1 MPVTLPPELEEVVR
15 ERVASG
21 AYSSSSEVLREA
33 LRLIEARDQ
42 WLAVQREA
50 FRRDVEAGLA
60 QLDRGE
66 RLSLTATDIMQRID
80 RRLAHGQ

>member
-1 MPVTLPPELEEVVR
+1 MSLTLPPELEEIVR
-15 ERVASG
+15 GRVLSG

-33 LRLIEARDQ
+33 LRLIEARDR
-42 WLAVQREA
+42 WLEAQREA

-66 RLSLTATDIMQRID
+66 RESLTAADVMQRVD
-80 RRLAHGQ
+80 RRLGRGQ

>member
-1 MPVTLPPELEEVVR
+1 MALTLPPDLEVTVR
-15 ERVASG
+15 ERVSSG

-33 LRLIEARDQ
+33 LRLIDARDR
-42 WLAVQREA
+42 WLEAQREA

-66 RLSLTATDIMQRID
+66 RESVTAADIMGRID
-80 RRLAHGQ
+80 RRLASDR

>member
-15 ERVASG
+15 GRVSSG

-33 LRLIEARDQ
+33 LRLIEARDR
-42 WLAVQREA
+42 WLEAQREA

-66 RLSLTATDIMQRID
+66 RESLTAAGLKQRID
-80 RRLAHGQ
+80 RRLGRRQ

>member
-1 MPVTLPPELEEVVR
+1 MALTLPPDLEATVR
-15 ERVASG
+15 ERVSSG

-33 LRLIEARDQ
+33 LRLIDARDR
-42 WLAVQREA
+42 WLEAQREA

-66 RLSLTATDIMQRID
+66 RESVTAADIMGRID
-80 RRLAHGQ
+80 RRLASDR